1 MRMTLAS
8 VLISTLAAQ
17 TAERGTMVAA
27 NQQAQQAQSAGE
39 YALAEVRLHYALRV
53 WAQLRPGER
62 NPADEAVLHG
72 NLAALY
78 VEQQEYAQALAECE
92 RALAFRR
99 TGEWLNGAGIAL
111 QGLGR
116 WGEAEAAFGESLQGV
131 VAGGYEEA
139 RTRFNRATVWAQR
152 GRTADALSEM
162 EAVLPR
168 LESDPLSHATALWQ
182 AATLV
187 PNDRARVWL
196 ERAQGTLD
204 QNRVGGLFLRRMV
217 MEARAEA
224 ERKAG
229 EKKKARQ
236 LREEAARLRTPRK
249 AGVSVEAL
257 RRERY

>member
-27 NQQAQQAQSAGE
+27 NQQAQQAQTAGE
-39 YALAEVRLHYALRV
+39 YALAEVRLRYALRV

-62 NPADEAVLHG
+62 NPADEAVLHS

-99 TGEWLNGAGIAL
+99 SGEWLNGAGIAL

-116 WGEAEAAFGESLQGV
+116 WSEAEAAYAESLTELTPGS
-131 VAGGYEEA
+131 YEEA

-152 GRTADALSEM
+152 GRTAEALSEM
-162 EAVLPR
+162 EAVFPR
-168 LESDPLSHATALWQ
+168 LESDPLAYATGLWQ

-187 PNDRARVWL
+187 PTERARAWL
-196 ERAQGTLD
+196 ERAQGILE
-204 QNRVGGLFLRRMV
+204 QNRVGGVFLRRMV
-217 MEARAEA
+217 LEARAEA

-236 LREEAARLRTPRK
+236 LREEAARLRTPPK

>member
-8 VLISTLAAQ
+8 VLISILAAQ
-17 TAERGTMVAA
+17 TAERGTVVAA
-27 NQQAQQAQSAGE
+27 NQQAQQAQAAGE
-39 YALAEVRLHYALRV
+39 YAVAEVRLRYALRV
-53 WAQLRPGER
+53 WAKLRPGER
-62 NPADEAVLHG
+62 NPADEAVLHS

-78 VEQQEYAQALAECE
+78 VEQQEYSQALAECKQ
-92 RALAFRR
+92 ALAFRR

-116 WGEAEAAFGESLQGV
+116 WSEAEAAYAESLTGV
-131 VAGGYEEA
+131 APGSYEEA

-152 GRTADALSEM
+152 GKVAEALSEM

-168 LESDPLSHATALWQ
+168 LESDPLSYATALWQ
-182 AATLV
+182 ASTLV
-187 PNDRARVWL
+187 PTERARVWL
-196 ERAQGTLD
+196 ERAQGVLE
-204 QNRVGGLFLRRMV
+204 QHGVGGVFLRRMV
-217 MEARAEA
+217 LEARAEA

-229 EKKKARQ
+229 EKKKARR
-236 LREEAARLRTPRK
+236 LREQAARLRTQPK

>member
-1 MRMTLAS
+1 MRMTLAF
-8 VLISTLAAQ
+8 VLTSTLAAQ
-17 TAERGTMVAA
+17 TTERGTMVAA
-27 NQQAQQAQSAGE
+27 NHQAQQAQAAGE
-39 YALAEVRLHYALRV
+39 YALAEVRLRYALRV
-53 WAQLRPGER
+53 WSQLRPGER

-78 VEQQEYAQALAECE
+78 VEQQEYAHALAECE

-99 TGEWLNGAGIAL
+99 TGELLNGAGIAL

-116 WGEAEAAFGESLQGV
+116 WSEAEAAYAEAL
-131 VAGGYEEA
+131 AGLTAGSYEEA

-152 GRTADALSEM
+152 GGKAEALSEM

-168 LESDPLSHATALWQ
+168 MESDPLAYATGLWQ

-187 PNDRARVWL
+187 PNDRARAWL
-196 ERAQGTLD
+196 ERAQGILER
-204 QNRVGGLFLRRMV
+204 NRGGGVFLRRMV
-217 MEARAEA
+217 LEARAEA
-224 ERKAG
+224 EEKAG

-236 LREEAARLRTPRK
+236 LREEAARLRTRPK

>member
-17 TAERGTMVAA
+17 TPERGTVVAA
-27 NQQAQQAQSAGE
+27 NQQAQQAQAAGE
-39 YALAEVRLHYALRV
+39 YAVAEVRLRYALRV

-62 NPADEAVLHG
+62 DPADEAVLHS

-78 VEQQEYAQALAECE
+78 VEQQEYSQALAECE

-99 TGEWLNGAGIAL
+99 TSEWLNGAGIAL

-116 WGEAEAAFGESLQGV
+116 WSEAEAAYAESLTRGG
-131 VAGGYEEA
+131 AGSYEEA
-139 RTRFNRATVWAQR
+139 RTRFNRATVWAQL
-152 GRTADALSEM
+152 GKVAEALSEM

-168 LESDPLSHATALWQ
+168 LESDPLSYATALWQ
-182 AATLV
+182 ASTLV
-187 PNDRARVWL
+187 PTQRARVWL
-196 ERAQGTLD
+196 ERAQGILE
-204 QNRVGGLFLRRMV
+204 QNRVGGVFLRRMV
-217 MEARAEA
+217 LEARAEA
-224 ERKAG
+224 ERQAG

-236 LREEAARLRTPRK
+236 LREQAARLRTQPNG
-249 AGVSVEAL
+249 GVSVEAL